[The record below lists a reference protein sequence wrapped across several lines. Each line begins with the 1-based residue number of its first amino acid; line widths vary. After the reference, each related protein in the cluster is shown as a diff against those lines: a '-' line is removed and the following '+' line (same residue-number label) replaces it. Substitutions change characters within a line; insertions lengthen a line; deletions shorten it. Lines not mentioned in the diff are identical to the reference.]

1 MSGSATFDLDCMRR
15 ALARAQAAGRD
26 GEVPVGAVLVA
37 ADGTLLAEA
46 ANASISRHDPT
57 AHAEILALRHAGEA
71 LGNYRLPG
79 TTLFVTLEPC
89 PMCASALVHARVARI
104 VFAAADP
111 RTGACGS
118 VFDLVRDARLNH
130 SIEVAGGVLENE
142 AAKLLRDFFIAR
154 R

>member
-1 MSGSATFDLDCMRR
+1 MSEPDSADVTFMRR
-15 ALARAQAAGRD
+15 ALRRAKAAGKR

-37 ADGTLLAEA
+37 ADGTVLAKAGNA
-46 ANASISRHDPT
+46 AIRRRDPT
-57 AHAEILALRHAGEA
+57 AHAEVRVLRSAGKS

-79 TTLFVTLEPC
+79 TTLYVTLEPC

-104 VFAAADP
+104 VYAAADP
-111 RTGACGS
+111 RTGACGT

-130 SIEVAGGVLENE
+130 SVEVEGGLLAEE
-142 AAKLLRDFFIAR
+142 AAKLLKDFFIAR